1 MFSFNQFDL
10 VLIKSDFTVSEVTQ
24 DEKKMH
30 IYVQALTKLG
40 TVLHFKMFNVF
51 ADWHPLP
58 THA

>member
-1 MFSFNQFDL
+1 MFSFIQFDL

-24 DEKKMH
+24 DEKIMH

-40 TVLHFKMFNVF
+40 TVLSFKMFNMF
-51 ADWHPLP
+51 ADWYPLL